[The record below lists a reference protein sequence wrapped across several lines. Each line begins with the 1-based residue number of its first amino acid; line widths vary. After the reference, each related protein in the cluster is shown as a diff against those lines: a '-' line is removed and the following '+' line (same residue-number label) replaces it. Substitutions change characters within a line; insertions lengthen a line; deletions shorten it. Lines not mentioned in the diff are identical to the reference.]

1 MHNYKLCKPCNIA
14 RNDGF
19 DLKFLNLHEIPVPV
33 VLQVSC
39 VSIHAVNMN
48 EDWPIAD
55 FTQGK

>member
-19 DLKFLNLHEIPVPV
+19 DLKVLNLHEIPVPV

-39 VSIHAVNMN
+39 ASIHAVNMN